1 MKHILFNK
9 KLSFRKHYKLI
20 ANSQANLG
28 ESISANNKII
38 INHHHNLKKLFLP
51 SFTREVL
58 QFSDAKAHKSYM

>member
-38 INHHHNLKKLFLP
+38 INHHHNLKKSLFAI
-51 SFTREVL
+51 F
-58 QFSDAKAHKSYM
+58 Y